1 MGLFGD
7 VFGGGGGLDAGRVH
21 ATLGY
26 THDQRGLKEWS
37 RSVEKVRAQSR
48 KEIQQ
53 RIGLDSREIDR
64 KLVGIKAELA
74 EIQAMRADPD
84 ADLDTASFD
93 RRAKI
98 LRAEVARL
106 DALKAAIDI
115 DSSDADLAR
124 QRIDKL
130 IPSIGRSTVMLGLFG
145 GAALAGAKGVSAL
158 VGGTVS
164 LTSALTP
171 MTGAAVAVP
180 GVLGAIGQAAG
191 VLAVAQL
198 PDLSEALRGNEEAL
212 KRLTPEAQQFVAEL
226 KEMEPRYRRLQST
239 AQEPLFAGLDDGL
252 DRAMDNF
259 PVLNSI
265 LGDTA
270 DELGGFARQFGTFL
284 GREGFGDDLLEIG
297 EQSNRT
303 LDQLGNSTLHWADTI
318 RQLLVAGGPFI
329 DWMGRNV
336 EQFSAL
342 VEEET
347 KAGRETGR
355 LAAFFDESRQA
366 LHRFWE
372 IGEATVGT
380 LFNLGEAS
388 KPFGEEML
396 VDIRDG
402 AEALERLTGSV
413 EGQNE
418 LREYF
423 KDSSETLHEL
433 SNAIADIL
441 DEGSISESVARAI
454 TLAVPIVAENAG
466 ELGLAVIKGLVEGF
480 VESDSLLARLFTV
493 AAFIRLVGGPG
504 ALRKIG
510 VGIAGYIAAPIAGTI
525 AAGAAGGLGGAG
537 AAGVMG
543 GGLKAGALAAVKR
556 AGLLGVGV
564 MAGDALITGVQDGI
578 DRKSDDILTALENQN
593 DYMGG
598 AFGDVGGFLDPF
610 NTVFKE
616 GSDESKELEK
626 SLRQISELGFD
637 ITAEREAELQ
647 AMANTLDLTDAQRE
661 SMESIIDLGR
671 RRAEQEERL
680 AKIGVSVEIDTPQD
694 GIDQFLGGIAKLRSG
709 VYTSFEDI
717 QRVSKR
723 NSALISQ
730 TLGRDTEEG
739 REAAAKNMRAT
750 ANAIESQ
757 MRRSGDVTEEG
768 MDRVKRLIRRADLT
782 EGIRRQHFAKSFARQ
797 LAEGEEVTDK
807 GLDKIVAQFKRM
819 PDEARQETYSM
830 MMEQVR
836 ELRRG
841 GDLSRREADKI
852 RSRILSEFTDLKR
865 GGVRSSFDLLS
876 GFARNF
882 GDLGDVVG
890 EGVTAVK
897 DAMNAGLTKLGAN
910 PVEFAIKA
918 AGNLL
923 SGKGQRFERGGFLPG
938 TGRRDTV
945 PVLAAP
951 DEAFLTG
958 HQQGPVEVGLAASKA
973 MGIQPYGSLD
983 ELFRRDTRSHTT
995 AAPRRRERG
1004 GIAMPGTGTQR
1015 SYRGLSGDL
1024 DFIPALGRALSAMS
1038 QSTGTPIYVQSGF
1051 RTFAEQAALQGG
1063 PNPAAPPGSSNHE
1076 RGFAGDIT
1084 PGFERFGSV
1093 AKKFG
1098 LTFPLLG
1105 IGEPWHVE
1113 LSDPGS
1119 SGFADIK
1126 VPRFKIKG
1134 GGVLGRYGNAAL
1146 QKFQGAVADRL
1157 REAQQAA
1164 MAPSG
1169 IAQGGGA
1176 PPFSGGGT
1184 FSATSYGP
1192 PWGGINGTGVTAT
1205 GVDLTSA
1212 PAKHLIAVDP
1222 SVIPLG
1228 SKVRVW
1234 PNPFGYTGTFGAED
1248 TGGAILGK
1256 RIDIYDW
1263 RGRDEQLAWGQRD
1276 VKVKAAAKGGF
1287 AKLLKEVRKLGRRVG
1302 AADERIAINE
1312 DLFSDWRSE
1321 GKEELGEGERA
1332 TLIDQNV
1339 GLLGLL
1345 KSRRNTIIEA
1355 ISVGTKQ
1362 QGRYEDKAEID
1373 RDKLRKLQEQL
1384 KSAKGE
1390 RRRSQIQ
1397 AEIDKLRE
1405 KSAAKRDKFQ
1415 QRADATA
1422 GEIAELRGWLEEIQG
1437 QTGKGGRIFETR
1449 RRLAEL
1455 RFPVPEEG
1463 TAAEDNTPEI
1473 LRLLQEI
1480 RSGQRTAESVSL
1492 QQSGIFAAFERG
1504 GRAMAAQLPPFAG
1517 TFHRGGVIP
1526 GPVGAER
1533 TAIVQAG
1540 EGISAV
1546 GATPKVE
1553 IVFAD
1558 GMGWLADFVD
1568 VRAEG
1573 VMVRRTRSAAASRGF
1588 PSSTGRV
1595 A

>member
-297 EQSNRT
+297 EQGNRT

-466 ELGLAVIKGLVEGF
+466 ELGLAVMKGLVEGF
-480 VESDSLLARLFTV
+480 VESDSLLAKLFTA
-493 AAFIRLVGGPG
+493 AAFIRLLGGPG
-504 ALRKIG
+504 AVRKIG

-637 ITAEREAELQ
+637 ITAEREAELR
-647 AMANTLDLTDAQRE
+647 AMAGTLDLTDAQRE

-730 TLGRDTEEG
+730 TLGRDTAEG

-750 ANAIESQ
+750 AAAIEEQ
-757 MRRSGDVTEEG
+757 MERSGNVTEEG

-938 TGRRDTV
+938 TGRADTV

-1004 GIAMPGTGTQR
+1004 GRASGGLDFALGPHDAPPIQYAADHAGSNSHWHIKGTTPSWIIGIGKALQRMGHIVGEHPAFGGVQGQHSPTGGHYDATAIDVNSPDGESASESAAVARLLGGSGSLGAAVPNIKMPG
-1015 SYRGLSGDL
+1015 
-1024 DFIPALGRALSAMS
+1024 
-1038 QSTGTPIYVQSGF
+1038 F
-1051 RTFAEQAALQGG
+1051 R
-1063 PNPAAPPGSSNHE
+1063 
-1076 RGFAGDIT
+1076 IT
-1084 PGFERFGSV
+1084 
-1093 AKKFG
+1093 
-1098 LTFPLLG
+1098 
-1105 IGEPWHVE
+1105 
-1113 LSDPGS
+1113 
-1119 SGFADIK
+1119 
-1126 VPRFKIKG
+1126 G
-1134 GGVLGRYGNAAL
+1134 GGVLGKYANRAL
-1146 QKFQGAVADRL
+1146 QRFQKAAVARL
-1157 REAQQAA
+1157 KEAQREA
-1164 MAPSG
+1164 MPPSGVAPSG
-1169 IAQGGGA
+1169 GPA
-1176 PPFSGGGT
+1176 PFSGGGT

-1263 RGRDEQLAWGQRD
+1263 RGRDEQLAWGERD
-1276 VKVKAAAKGGF
+1276 VQVKAAAKGGF
-1287 AKLLKEVRKLGRRVG
+1287 AKLLKQVRKLGRRVG
-1302 AADERIAINE
+1302 MADERIAINE

-1345 KSRRNTIIEA
+1345 KSRRNTIIDA